1 VKRVHSLNIRPG
13 GFFGFNYQ
21 EIFTFK
27 QTWLPMQREKEG
39 GFHSKSTE
47 NCFFREG
54 FHQNVENNG
63 LCALKVQPI
72 MKLCV
77 G

>member
-1 VKRVHSLNIRPG
+1 
-13 GFFGFNYQ
+13 
-21 EIFTFK
+21 
-27 QTWLPMQREKEG
+27 MQREKEG
-39 GFHSKSTE
+39 GSFH
-47 NCFFREG
+47 
-54 FHQNVENNG
+54 HNVENNG